1 MGQRDKGGRE
11 QKKVKK
17 DTKQS
22 GVTGEFIA
30 PPPPVEVIKKGKK
43 PKGA

>member
-11 QKKVKK
+11 TKKVKK
-17 DTKQS
+17 DARKPS
-22 GVTGEFIA
+22 VTGDFVA

-43 PKGA
+43 IKE